1 MMLPFFQNRKMWF
14 PIELKG
20 NPDFE
25 ELMSE
30 IKGANYDGP
39 KSKYDDG
46 LDLIS
51 MIGAMEVNYPAERLL
66 KGDIEESEESKFW
79 GRSFRRKTM
88 ADSAS
93 SYTM

>member
-1 MMLPFFQNRKMWF
+1 
-14 PIELKG
+14 
-20 NPDFE
+20 
-25 ELMSE
+25 
-30 IKGANYDGP
+30 
-39 KSKYDDG
+39 
-46 LDLIS
+46 